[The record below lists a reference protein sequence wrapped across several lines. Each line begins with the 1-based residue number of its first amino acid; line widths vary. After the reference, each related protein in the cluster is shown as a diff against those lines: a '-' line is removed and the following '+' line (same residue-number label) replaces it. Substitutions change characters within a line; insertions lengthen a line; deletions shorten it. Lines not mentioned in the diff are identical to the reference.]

1 MKEDGEPPNIDIFKE
16 SSPRYSSDD
25 TDKQKTKDMS
35 DRNQFIREHTP
46 PMQNDTSIEEQD
58 QYKCSLVRLFSFWNL
73 GSPKKSDKLPRSIK
87 VKPIN
92 ELVAGGSNE
101 CLPRS

>member
-1 MKEDGEPPNIDIFKE
+1 MKDDPPNIEMFKE

-35 DRNQFIREHTP
+35 ERNQFIREQTP

-58 QYKCSLVRLFSFWNL
+58 Q
-73 GSPKKSDKLPRSIK
+73 
-87 VKPIN
+87 
-92 ELVAGGSNE
+92 
-101 CLPRS
+101 